1 MMKFRDGLEGRGM
14 KSIASLAGATL
25 LAVSLSACALT
36 TPFAREDVVAQTAMP
51 GQMEPVHAA
60 VIAHDQALF
69 RVTSNGCTAKADL
82 TPVVRQG
89 RDEAVITVRRIKE
102 DRCQRPVADGLE
114 VTWTFEELGLAPG
127 SRVSVEN
134 PYQLPRT

>member
-1 MMKFRDGLEGRGM
+1 MARVRT
-14 KSIASLAGATL
+14 LALVAMAAAMT
-25 LAVSLSACALT
+25 SACALT
-36 TPFAREDVVAQTAMP
+36 DPFARGDEVAQVVMP

-82 TPVVRQG
+82 TPIVRQV

-102 DRCQRPVADGLE
+102 DRCQRPVAEGLE

-127 SRVSVEN
+127 ARVSVEN

>member
-1 MMKFRDGLEGRGM
+1 MMFRDGLEGRGM
-14 KSIASLAGATL
+14 KSIANLAAATL

-36 TPFAREDVVAQTAMP
+36 NPFTRGDQVAQAAMP

-82 TPVVRQG
+82 TPVVRQT
-89 RDEAVITVRRIKE
+89 RNEAVITLRRIKE
-102 DRCQRPVADGLE
+102 DRCQQPIADGLE
-114 VTWTFEELGLAPG
+114 VSWTFEELGLASG
-127 SRVSVEN
+127 ARVSVEN

>member
-1 MMKFRDGLEGRGM
+1 M

-25 LAVSLSACALT
+25 LAISLSACALT
-36 TPFAREDVVAQTAMP
+36 NPFTRGDQVAQAAMP

-82 TPVVRQG
+82 TPVVRQA
-89 RDEAVITVRRIKE
+89 RNEAVITLRRIKE
-102 DRCQRPVADGLE
+102 DRCQRPVTDGLE
-114 VTWTFEELGLAPG
+114 ITWTFEELGLAPG
-127 SRVSVEN
+127 ARVSVEN

>member
-1 MMKFRDGLEGRGM
+1 M
-14 KSIASLAGATL
+14 KSIANLAAATL

-36 TPFAREDVVAQTAMP
+36 NPFTRGDQVAQAAMP

-82 TPVVRQG
+82 TPVVRQT
-89 RDEAVITVRRIKE
+89 RNEAVITLRRIKE
-102 DRCQRPVADGLE
+102 DRCQQPIADGLE
-114 VTWTFEELGLAPG
+114 VSWTFEELGLASG
-127 SRVSVEN
+127 ARVSVEN

>member
-14 KSIASLAGATL
+14 KSIASPAGATL

>member
-1 MMKFRDGLEGRGM
+1 MMMFRDGLEGRGM

-25 LAVSLSACALT
+25 LAISLSACALT
-36 TPFAREDVVAQTAMP
+36 NPFTRGDQVAQAAMP

-82 TPVVRQG
+82 TPVVRQA
-89 RDEAVITVRRIKE
+89 RNEAVITLRRIKE

-114 VTWTFEELGLAPG
+114 ITWTFEELGLAPG
-127 SRVSVEN
+127 ARVSVEN

>member
-1 MMKFRDGLEGRGM
+1 MARGRT
-14 KSIASLAGATL
+14 LALVAMAAAMT
-25 LAVSLSACALT
+25 SACALT
-36 TPFAREDVVAQTAMP
+36 NPFARGDQVAQVAMP

-82 TPVVRQG
+82 TPVVRQA
-89 RDEAVITVRRIKE
+89 RNEAVITLRRIKE
-102 DRCQRPVADGLE
+102 DRCQQPVAEGLE
-114 VTWTFEELGLAPG
+114 VSWTFEELGLASG
-127 SRVSVEN
+127 TRVSVEN

>member
-1 MMKFRDGLEGRGM
+1 MMLGDGLEGRGM

-36 TPFAREDVVAQTAMP
+36 TVFAPEDLVAQAAMP

-82 TPVVRQG
+82 TPVVRQT
-89 RDEAVITVRRIKE
+89 RNEAVITLRRIKE

-114 VTWTFEELGLAPG
+114 VSWTFEELGLAPG
-127 SRVSVEN
+127 AQVSVEN

>member
-1 MMKFRDGLEGRGM
+1 MARVRT
-14 KSIASLAGATL
+14 LALVAMAAAMT
-25 LAVSLSACALT
+25 SACALT
-36 TPFAREDVVAQTAMP
+36 NPFARGDEVAQVAMP

-82 TPVVRQG
+82 TPIVRQG

-127 SRVSVEN
+127 ARVSVEN

>member
-1 MMKFRDGLEGRGM
+1 M
-14 KSIASLAGATL
+14 KSIASLAVTTL

-36 TPFAREDVVAQTAMP
+36 NPFTRGDQLAQAAMP

-82 TPVVRQG
+82 TPVVRQT
-89 RDEAVITVRRIKE
+89 RNEAVITLRRIKE
-102 DRCQRPVADGLE
+102 DRCQQPIADGLE
-114 VTWTFEELGLAPG
+114 VSWTFEELGLASG
-127 SRVSVEN
+127 ARVSVEN

>member
-1 MMKFRDGLEGRGM
+1 M

-25 LAVSLSACALT
+25 LAISLSACSLSN
-36 TPFAREDVVAQTAMP
+36 PFAGDVVAQEPML

-82 TPVVRQG
+82 TPVVRQT
-89 RDEAVITVRRIKE
+89 RDEAVITLRRIKE
-102 DRCQRPVADGLE
+102 DRCQRPVTDGLE
-114 VTWTFEELGLAPG
+114 ISWTFEEMGLAPG
-127 SRVSVEN
+127 ARVSVEN

>member
-1 MMKFRDGLEGRGM
+1 M

-25 LAVSLSACALT
+25 LAISLSACALSN
-36 TPFAREDVVAQTAMP
+36 PFAGDVVAQGPML

-82 TPVVRQG
+82 TPVVRQT
-89 RDEAVITVRRIKE
+89 RDEAVITLRRIKE
-102 DRCQRPVADGLE
+102 DRCQRPVTDGLE
-114 VTWTFEELGLAPG
+114 ITWTFEEMGLAPG
-127 SRVSVEN
+127 ARVSVEN

>member
-1 MMKFRDGLEGRGM
+1 MMTFRDGLEGRGM

-25 LAVSLSACALT
+25 LAISLSACALT
-36 TPFAREDVVAQTAMP
+36 NPFTRGDQGAQAAMP

-69 RVTSNGCTAKADL
+69 RVTSNGCTAKSDL
-82 TPVVRQG
+82 TPVVRQA
-89 RDEAVITVRRIKE
+89 RNEAVITLRRIKE

-114 VTWTFEELGLAPG
+114 ITWTFEELGLAPG
-127 SRVSVEN
+127 ARVSVEN

>member
-1 MMKFRDGLEGRGM
+1 MARGRT
-14 KSIASLAGATL
+14 LALVAIVATTT
-25 LAVSLSACALT
+25 SACALSN
-36 TPFAREDVVAQTAMP
+36 PFAAEDVVAAVPMP

-82 TPVVRQG
+82 TPIVRQV

-114 VTWTFEELGLAPG
+114 VSWTFEELGLAPG
-127 SRVSVEN
+127 ARVSVEN

>member
-1 MMKFRDGLEGRGM
+1 MMTFRDGLEGRGM

-25 LAVSLSACALT
+25 LAISLSACALT
-36 TPFAREDVVAQTAMP
+36 NPFTRGDQVAQAAMP

-82 TPVVRQG
+82 TPVVRQA
-89 RDEAVITVRRIKE
+89 RNEAVITLRRIKE

-114 VTWTFEELGLAPG
+114 ITWTFEEMGLAPG
-127 SRVSVEN
+127 ARVSVEN

>member
-1 MMKFRDGLEGRGM
+1 MTFRDGLEGRGM

-25 LAVSLSACALT
+25 LAISLSACALT
-36 TPFAREDVVAQTAMP
+36 NPFTRGDQVAQAAMP

-82 TPVVRQG
+82 TPVVRQA
-89 RDEAVITVRRIKE
+89 RNEAVITLRRIKE

-114 VTWTFEELGLAPG
+114 ITWTFEEMGLAPG
-127 SRVSVEN
+127 ARVSVEN

>member
-1 MMKFRDGLEGRGM
+1 MKL
-14 KSIASLAGATL
+14 IASLAGATL
-25 LAVSLSACALT
+25 LATSLSACALT
-36 TPFAREDVVAQTAMP
+36 NPFARMDHVAQADMP

-69 RVTSNGCTAKADL
+69 RVTSNGCTAKGDL

-89 RDEAVITVRRIKE
+89 RDEAVITLRRIKE

-114 VTWTFEELGLAPG
+114 VSWTFEEMGLASG
-127 SRVSVEN
+127 TRVSVEN

>member
-1 MMKFRDGLEGRGM
+1 M
-14 KSIASLAGATL
+14 KSIASLAAATL
-25 LAVSLSACALT
+25 LAISLSACALT
-36 TPFAREDVVAQTAMP
+36 NPFTRGDQVAQAAMP

-82 TPVVRQG
+82 TPVVRQT
-89 RDEAVITVRRIKE
+89 RDEAVITLRRIKE
-102 DRCQRPVADGLE
+102 DRCLRPVTDGLE
-114 VTWTFEELGLAPG
+114 VSWTFEEMGLASG
-127 SRVSVEN
+127 TRVSVEN

>member
-1 MMKFRDGLEGRGM
+1 M

-25 LAVSLSACALT
+25 LAINLSACALT
-36 TPFAREDVVAQTAMP
+36 NPFTRADQGTQAAMP

-82 TPVVRQG
+82 TPVVRQA
-89 RDEAVITVRRIKE
+89 RNEAIITLRRIKE
-102 DRCQRPVADGLE
+102 DRCQQPVADGLE
-114 VTWTFEELGLAPG
+114 VSWTFEELGLAPG
-127 SRVSVEN
+127 ARVSVEN